1 MDSKS
6 TKGGRNKESKMHKR
20 RGEMEKERIYR
31 QKENGVKK
39 IEVIDIQQGNLFHP
53 KAAFW

>member
-20 RGEMEKERIYR
+20 REEMEKERIYR

-53 KAAFW
+53 KAAFR